1 MSCGAKLYENITIYN
16 LFRNLIDYVTD
27 AKRIGTIL
35 NLILKA
41 RRCSRCLKH
50 LNQNEAY
57 CLDCKFL
64 SAHFNLMEQLYCQ
77 FQYDGLMKE
86 MIHQYKFLKD
96 YYLCEL
102 LAHLIEIPQTTYDY
116 IVPIPSSPH
125 DLSEHLEA
133 VLKAKGFALIRF

>member
-1 MSCGAKLYENITIYN
+1 M
-16 LFRNLIDYVTD
+16 DYVTD

-35 NLILKA
+35 NLILKQGDVQ
-41 RRCSRCLKH
+41 RCLKH

-116 IVPIPSSPH
+116 IVQFLLRRHMIY
-125 DLSEHLEA
+125 LEHLT
-133 VLKAKGFALIRF
+133 R